1 MFQNKTKQNKFSKIC
16 YIILILGILAF
27 IIDITKPPK
36 KQLSVKL
43 TIQTIQIYKKNI
55 SPIFQSK
62 VKCVYQISCSDYAV
76 MAIEKYGFVK
86 GLYLSI
92 GRITHCRKSIG
103 PLKEWEKP

>member
-1 MFQNKTKQNKFSKIC
+1 MFQSKIKLNKFSKIC
-16 YIILILGILAF
+16 CIILVLGILTFAV
-27 IIDITKPPK
+27 DVTKSPE
-36 KQLSVKL
+36 KQLSAKL

-62 VKCVYQISCSDYAV
+62 VKCVYQISCSDYTV

-92 GRITHCRKSIG
+92 GRITHCRKSVG
-103 PLKEWEKP
+103 PLKEWERP

>member
-1 MFQNKTKQNKFSKIC
+1 MLQNKTKQNKLLKIC
-16 YIILILGILAF
+16 CIILMLGILVF
-27 IIDITKPPK
+27 IIDITKPPQ

-43 TIQTIQIYKKNI
+43 TIQTIQIYKQNI
-55 SPIFQSK
+55 SPILQGK

-92 GRITHCRKSIG
+92 GRITHCRQSVG
-103 PLKEWEKP
+103 SLKEWERP